1 MDQTKVEHDPDLCK
15 DPDCLD
21 HRCEFRR
28 NDVPCGDCDRDD
40 REESGRDDDAVDGDS
55 HEALIDAEIAADAA
69 QGFWSW
75 W

>member
-1 MDQTKVEHDPDLCK
+1 
-15 DPDCLD
+15 
-21 HRCEFRR
+21 
-28 NDVPCGDCDRDD
+28 VPCGDCDRDD